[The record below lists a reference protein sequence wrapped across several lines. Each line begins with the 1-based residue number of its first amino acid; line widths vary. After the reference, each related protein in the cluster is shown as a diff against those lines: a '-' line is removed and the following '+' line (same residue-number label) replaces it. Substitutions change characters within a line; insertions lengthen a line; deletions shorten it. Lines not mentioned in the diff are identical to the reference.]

1 MDTGAQRV
9 SQEDASAVWQGDSK
23 TLETNRIPTREGK
36 GVKSM
41 TQSLCGIHFAALN
54 KGERGY
60 TATVVQN
67 MDF

>member
-1 MDTGAQRV
+1 MDAGAQRV
-9 SQEDASAVWQGDSK
+9 SLEDVSAVWQGDSK
-23 TLETNRIPTREGK
+23 TLETNRIPTRGGK

-54 KGERGY
+54 KDERGY
-60 TATVVQN
+60 RATEVQN